1 MQTSLQQLKEQGVQA
16 VVTALDNAELAS
28 KDVADLGEVT
38 QQLGMKWF
46 QIKIEDD
53 CAPSE
58 DFAMKWQQASPEL
71 HAILAQDGK
80 VAMHCMGGSGRT
92 GLFAAH
98 LLLEKEWTL
107 DDIVR
112 EVQALRP
119 GAFTKPVQLEYIE
132 RVAKD
137 A

>member
-1 MQTSLQQLKEQGVQA
+1 
-16 VVTALDNAELAS
+16 
-28 KDVADLGEVT
+28 
-38 QQLGMKWF
+38 
-46 QIKIEDD
+46 
-53 CAPSE
+53 APSE
-58 DFAMKWQQASPEL
+58 DFAVKWQQASPEL
-71 HAILAQDGK
+71 HASLAQAGK

-119 GAFTKPVQLEYIE
+119 GAFTNPVQLEYIE